1 MCSKSTRVEVI
12 PMTRL
17 NFTFLAGADSQIVI
31 LAPAVD
37 VSAYSRAHLL
47 VRVHASTMSA
57 GQSLVFELDHTLP
70 SDEDPAE
77 FIDRGAT
84 GSPLLS
90 VTIDNSHTP
99 PLLRSGEVTGLQ
111 AALRVRLVA
120 TQTSTPQIPF
130 FAEISVVLVLRDP

>member
-1 MCSKSTRVEVI
+1 MCSKSTRQQLLA
-12 PMTRL
+12 MTRFD
-17 NFTFLAGADSQIVI
+17 FTFLAGAASQTLVIVPGI
-31 LAPAVD
+31 D
-37 VSAYSRAHLL
+37 VSAYYRAQLL
-47 VRVHASTMSA
+47 IRLHASSMSS
-57 GQSLVFELDHTLP
+57 GQSVVLELDHTLP

-90 VTIDNSHTP
+90 VTIDSTHTP

-130 FAEISVVLVLRDP
+130 FVEISVVLVLRDS